1 MVWFPDISDKPAAMW
16 LCHTLKRICFR
27 FPGPAIYRQADPLIT
42 GYSMSDQPCKLHQG
56 VMILLHSAAHYK
68 CYSFATL
75 WSSLQMLQF
84 CYTQQLTA
92 SVTVLLHSAAHSKCY
107 SFATLW
113 SSLQFLQFCY
123 TQQLTA
129 SATICYIQQL
139 TASVTVLLHSEAHC
153 KCYSFAVLSSSLA

>member
-16 LCHTLKRICFR
+16 PSHTLKRICFR

-56 VMILLHSAAHYK
+56 VMSFLHSAAHYK

-92 SVTVLLHSAAHSKCY
+92 SVTVLLCLEAHCKCYSLLHLEAHCKCYSLLHSAAHCITVLLHSAACCKCY

-113 SSLQFLQFCY
+113 SSLQ
-123 TQQLTA
+123 
-129 SATICYIQQL
+129 
-139 TASVTVLLHSEAHC
+139 VL
-153 KCYSFAVLSSSLA
+153 

>member
-56 VMILLHSAAHYK
+56 VTILLHSAAHYK

-92 SVTVLLHSAAHSKCY
+92 SVTVLLCLEAHCKCYSLLHLEAHCKCYSLLHSAAHCITVLLHSAACCKCY

-113 SSLQFLQFCY
+113 SSLQ
-123 TQQLTA
+123 
-129 SATICYIQQL
+129 
-139 TASVTVLLHSEAHC
+139 VL
-153 KCYSFAVLSSSLA
+153 